1 MPLDISNISFEG
13 NNNVSN
19 NANASTNQNDNQDVS
34 HLDGNGNDNH
44 NIETKDSQNQ
54 NGQQVDANQNNNN
67 TEGNKGATGFHDAT
81 KDTNNSDSNNGS
93 KDGSTQSSSTGGLE
107 AGTQLD
113 IDGKTYTVDDKG
125 NIVDDKGTVFKAA
138 NEVNDWLKTVQTVD
152 DNNTPDDNEITVA
165 SIQKAL
171 GVEITDENGNPT
183 EFTNDAAGVKSYV
196 EDVINLKSAELQQA
210 AVNKVF
216 NDNPLLKQ
224 FADYLVVNNGNPYG
238 FGQLPD
244 RSTIE
249 LDKTNE
255 SQQEAII
262 RMAAQEFGNKAVND
276 NYINYLKQTGGLYD
290 EAKVQLAN
298 LVEKD
303 KNLRQQLEDEA
314 KERRNQ
320 EEQEIDR
327 YWNNVNN
334 VIDSGIVGGYKLPES
349 FVKEVNGTKVTLN
362 RKDFFNYLSKP
373 AVTDEQGNTLTGY
386 QRDLANLSD
395 EDALAKEMLDAW
407 LMFTG
412 GTYKDLIN
420 MAVKE
425 DNVRKLKIMSEKQ
438 RNAKSIKI
446 VTKRNGKTD
455 MNDLI
460 LS

>member
-1 MPLDISNISFEG
+1 M
-13 NNNVSN
+13 
-19 NANASTNQNDNQDVS
+19 
-34 HLDGNGNDNH
+34 
-44 NIETKDSQNQ
+44 
-54 NGQQVDANQNNNN
+54 
-67 TEGNKGATGFHDAT
+67 
-81 KDTNNSDSNNGS
+81 
-93 KDGSTQSSSTGGLE
+93 
-107 AGTQLD
+107 
-113 IDGKTYTVDDKG
+113 
-125 NIVDDKGTVFKAA
+125 
-138 NEVNDWLKTVQTVD
+138 
-152 DNNTPDDNEITVA
+152 
-165 SIQKAL
+165 
-171 GVEITDENGNPT
+171 
-183 EFTNDAAGVKSYV
+183 
-196 EDVINLKSAELQQA
+196 
-210 AVNKVF
+210 
-216 NDNPLLKQ
+216 LKQ

-255 SQQEAII
+255 TQQEAII

-276 NYINYLKQTGGLYD
+276 NYIQYLKQTGGLYD
-290 EAKVQLAN
+290 EAKIQLAN

-303 KNLRQQLEDEA
+303 NNLRKQLETEA
-314 KERRNQ
+314 AQRRAQ
-320 EEQEIDR
+320 EEQEIDK

-334 VIDSGIVGGYKLPES
+334 VINSGIVGGYKLPES

-373 AVTDEQGNTLTGY
+373 AVTDEQGNTMTGY

-446 VTKRNGKTD
+446 VTKRNDKTD
-455 MNDLI
+455 INDLM

>member
-1 MPLDISNISFEG
+1 MALDISNISFEG
-13 NNNVSN
+13 NSN
-19 NANASTNQNDNQDVS
+19 ASTNANASTNQNDNQDVS
-34 HLDGNGNDNH
+34 HLDGNGGDNH
-44 NIETKDSQNQ
+44 NLDTKDSQTPNNQ
-54 NGQQVDANQNNNN
+54 QSNADQNNNKD
-67 TEGNKGATGFHDAT
+67 GGQGATGFHDAT
-81 KDTNNSDSNNGS
+81 KGGDNLDGNGGD
-93 KDGSTQSSSTGGLE
+93 KGGSAQSSSTGGLD

-113 IDGKTYTVDDKG
+113 IDGKPYTVDDKG
-125 NIVDDKGTVFKAA
+125 NIVDDKGNVFKQAS
-138 NEVNDWLKTVQTVD
+138 EVNDWLKTVQTSNGD
-152 DNNTPDDNEITVA
+152 DEPDDKEITVA

-183 EFTNDAAGVKSYV
+183 EFTNDAAGVRSYV

-255 SQQEAII
+255 TQQEAII
-262 RMAAQEFGNKAVND
+262 RIAAQEFGNKAVND
-276 NYINYLKQTGGLYD
+276 NYISYLKQTGGLYD

-303 KNLRQQLEDEA
+303 NNLRKQLETEA
-314 KERRNQ
+314 EQRRVQ
-320 EEQEIDR
+320 EEQEIDK

-373 AVTDEQGNTLTGY
+373 AVTDEQGNTMTGY

-446 VTKRNGKTD
+446 VTKRSGKTD
-455 MNDLI
+455 INDLM

>member
-1 MPLDISNISFEG
+1 MALDISNISFEG
-13 NNNVSN
+13 NSN
-19 NANASTNQNDNQDVS
+19 ASTNANASTNQNDNQDVS
-34 HLDGNGNDNH
+34 HLDGNGGDNH
-44 NIETKDSQNQ
+44 NLDTKDSQTPDNQ
-54 NGQQVDANQNNNN
+54 QGNAEQNNNKD
-67 TEGNKGATGFHDAT
+67 GGQGATGFHDAT
-81 KDTNNSDSNNGS
+81 KDGGNADSKNEDKGGS
-93 KDGSTQSSSTGGLE
+93 AQSSSTGGLT

-113 IDGKTYTVDDKG
+113 IDGKPYTVDAKG
-125 NIVDDKGTVFKAA
+125 NIVDDKGNVFKQAS
-138 NEVNDWLKTVQTVD
+138 EVNDWLKTVQTSNGDEEHD
-152 DNNTPDDNEITVA
+152 DKEITVA

-255 SQQEAII
+255 TQQEAII
-262 RMAAQEFGNKAVND
+262 RMASQEFGNKAVND
-276 NYINYLKQTGGLYD
+276 NYISYLKQTGGLYD

-303 KNLRQQLEDEA
+303 NNLRKQLETEA
-314 KERRNQ
+314 EQRRAQ
-320 EEQEIDR
+320 EEQEIDK

-373 AVTDEQGNTLTGY
+373 AVTDEQGNTMTGY

-446 VTKRNGKTD
+446 VTKRSGKTD
-455 MNDLI
+455 INDLM

>member
-1 MPLDISNISFEG
+1 MLALMLMLPLSNG
-13 NNNVSN
+13 
-19 NANASTNQNDNQDVS
+19 NQDVS
-34 HLDGNGNDNH
+34 HLDGNDGDNH
-44 NIETKDSQNQ
+44 NLDTKDSQTSNNQ
-54 NGQQVDANQNNNN
+54 QDNAKQINNKDGGQ
-67 TEGNKGATGFHDAT
+67 GATGFHDAT
-81 KDTNNSDSNNGS
+81 KGGDNADSNNG
-93 KDGSTQSSSTGGLE
+93 KEGGSAQSSSTGGLE

-113 IDGKTYTVDDKG
+113 IDGKPYTVDDKG
-125 NIVDDKGTVFKAA
+125 NIVDDKGNVFKQAS
-138 NEVNDWLKTVQTVD
+138 EVNDWLKTVQTSNGD
-152 DNNTPDDNEITVA
+152 DNADDKEITVA
-165 SIQKAL
+165 AIQKAL

-196 EDVINLKSAELQQA
+196 EGVINLKSAELQQA

-255 SQQEAII
+255 TQQEAII

-276 NYINYLKQTGGLYD
+276 NYIQYLKQTGGLYD

-303 KNLRQQLEDEA
+303 NNLRKQLETEA
-314 KERRNQ
+314 EQRRAQ
-320 EEQEIDR
+320 EEQEIDK

-373 AVTDEQGNTLTGY
+373 AVTDEQGNTMTGY

-425 DNVRKLKIMSEKQ
+425 DNVRKLKIMSENNVMLRVSKLLLSVLARQ
-438 RNAKSIKI
+438 
-446 VTKRNGKTD
+446 
-455 MNDLI
+455 I
-460 LS
+460 LMILCYLNK

>member
-1 MPLDISNISFEG
+1 MALDISNISFEG
-13 NNNVSN
+13 NSN
-19 NANASTNQNDNQDVS
+19 ASTNANASTNQNDNQDVS

-44 NIETKDSQNQ
+44 NIDTKDSQNQ
-54 NGQQVDANQNNNN
+54 NGQQVDANQNNN
-67 TEGNKGATGFHDAT
+67 TEGNQGATGFHDAT
-81 KDTNNSDSNNGS
+81 KGGDNLDGNGGD
-93 KDGSTQSSSTGGLE
+93 KGGSTQSSSTGGLD

-113 IDGKTYTVDDKG
+113 IDGKPYTVDDKG
-125 NIVDDKGTVFKAA
+125 NIVDDKGNVFKQAS
-138 NEVNDWLKTVQTVD
+138 EVNDWLKTVQTSNGD
-152 DNNTPDDNEITVA
+152 EEPDDKEITVA

-303 KNLRQQLEDEA
+303 NNLRKQLETEA
-314 KERRNQ
+314 EQRRAQ
-320 EEQEIDR
+320 EEQEIDK

-412 GTYKDLIN
+412 GTYKDLID

-455 MNDLI
+455 MNDI
-460 LS
+460 VLS

>member
-1 MPLDISNISFEG
+1 MALDISNISFEG
-13 NNNVSN
+13 NSN
-19 NANASTNQNDNQDVS
+19 ASANANASTNQNNNQDVS
-34 HLDGNGNDNH
+34 HLDGTGGDNH
-44 NIETKDSQNQ
+44 NLDAKDSQTQNNQ
-54 NGQQVDANQNNNN
+54 QDNADQNNNKD
-67 TEGNKGATGFHDAT
+67 GGKGATGFHDAT
-81 KDTNNSDSNNGS
+81 KDNGNQASNNGGEG
-93 KDGSTQSSSTGGLE
+93 GSTQSSSTGGLE
-107 AGTQLD
+107 SGTQLD
-113 IDGKTYTVDDKG
+113 IDGKPYTVDNKG
-125 NIVDDKGTVFKAA
+125 NIVDDKGNVFKQAS
-138 NEVNDWLKTVQTVD
+138 EVNDWLKTVQTSNGD
-152 DNNTPDDNEITVA
+152 DEPDDKEITVA

-224 FADYLVVNNGNPYG
+224 FVDYLVVNNGNPYG

-255 SQQEAII
+255 TQQEAII

-276 NYINYLKQTGGLYD
+276 NYIQYLKQTGGLYD

-303 KNLRQQLEDEA
+303 NNLRKQLETEA
-314 KERRNQ
+314 EQRRAQ
-320 EEQEIDR
+320 EEQEIDK

-373 AVTDEQGNTLTGY
+373 AVTDEQGNTMTGY

-438 RNAKSIKI
+438 CNAKSIKI
-446 VTKRNGKTD
+446 VTKRSGKTD
-455 MNDLI
+455 INDLM

>member
-1 MPLDISNISFEG
+1 MALDISNISFEG
-13 NNNVSN
+13 NSN
-19 NANASTNQNDNQDVS
+19 ASTNANASTNQNDSQDVS

-44 NIETKDSQNQ
+44 NIETKNSQNP
-54 NGQQVDANQNNNN
+54 NGQQVDTNQNN
-67 TEGNKGATGFHDAT
+67 TEGNQGATGFHDAT
-81 KDTNNSDSNNGS
+81 KDANNADSNNGS
-93 KDGSTQSSSTGGLE
+93 KDSSTQSSSTGGLE

-152 DNNTPDDNEITVA
+152 DNNTPDDNELTVA

-262 RMAAQEFGNKAVND
+262 RMAAQEFGNRAVND

-303 KNLRQQLEDEA
+303 NNLRQQLENEA
-314 KERRNQ
+314 EQRRNQ

-455 MNDLI
+455 MNDIMLY
-460 LS
+460 

>member
-1 MPLDISNISFEG
+1 MALDISNISFEG
-13 NNNVSN
+13 NSN
-19 NANASTNQNDNQDVS
+19 ASTNANASTNQNGTQDVS
-34 HLDGNGNDNH
+34 HLDGNGGDNH
-44 NIETKDSQNQ
+44 NLDTKDSQTSNNQ
-54 NGQQVDANQNNNN
+54 QGNADQNNNKD
-67 TEGNKGATGFHDAT
+67 GGQGATGFHDAT
-81 KDTNNSDSNNGS
+81 KDNSNADSKNGS
-93 KDGSTQSSSTGGLE
+93 EGSSAQSSSTGGLN
-107 AGTQLD
+107 AGDQLD
-113 IDGKTYTVDDKG
+113 IDGKPYTVDAKG
-125 NIVDDKGTVFKAA
+125 NIVDDKGNVFKQAS
-138 NEVNDWLKTVQTVD
+138 EVNDWLKTVQTSNGD
-152 DNNTPDDNEITVA
+152 DEPDDKEITVA

-255 SQQEAII
+255 TQQEAII

-276 NYINYLKQTGGLYD
+276 NYIQYLKQTGGLYD

-303 KNLRQQLEDEA
+303 NNLRKQLETEA
-314 KERRNQ
+314 EQRRAQ
-320 EEQEIDR
+320 EEQEIDK

-373 AVTDEQGNTLTGY
+373 AVTDEQGNTMTGY

-446 VTKRNGKTD
+446 VTKRSGKTD
-455 MNDLI
+455 INDLM

>member
-1 MPLDISNISFEG
+1 MALDISNISFEG
-13 NNNVSN
+13 NSN
-19 NANASTNQNDNQDVS
+19 ASTNANASTNQNDNQDVS
-34 HLDGNGNDNH
+34 HLDGTGSDNH
-44 NIETKDSQNQ
+44 NLDTKDSQTPDNQ
-54 NGQQVDANQNNNN
+54 QGNADQNNNKD
-67 TEGNKGATGFHDAT
+67 GGQGATGFHDAT
-81 KDTNNSDSNNGS
+81 KDNGNTDSKNGNEG
-93 KDGSTQSSSTGGLE
+93 GSTQSSSTGGLD

-113 IDGKTYTVDDKG
+113 IDGKPYTVDDKG
-125 NIVDDKGTVFKAA
+125 NIVDDKGNVFKQAS
-138 NEVNDWLKTVQTVD
+138 EVSDWLKTVQTSNGD
-152 DNNTPDDNEITVA
+152 DEPDDKEITVA

-255 SQQEAII
+255 TQQEAII
-262 RMAAQEFGNKAVND
+262 LMAAQEFGNKAVND

-303 KNLRQQLEDEA
+303 NNLRKQLETEA
-314 KERRNQ
+314 EQRRAQ
-320 EEQEIDR
+320 EEQEIDK

-362 RKDFFNYLSKP
+362 RRDFFNYLSKP
-373 AVTDEQGNTLTGY
+373 AVTDEQGNTMTGY

-455 MNDLI
+455 INDI
-460 LS
+460 MLS

>member
-1 MPLDISNISFEG
+1 MALDISNISFEG
-13 NNNVSN
+13 NSNVST
-19 NANASTNQNDNQDVS
+19 NANVSTNQNDNQDVS
-34 HLDGNGNDNH
+34 HLDGNGGDNH
-44 NIETKDSQNQ
+44 NLDTKDSQTPNNQ
-54 NGQQVDANQNNNN
+54 QGNADQNNNKD
-67 TEGNKGATGFHDAT
+67 GGQGATGFHDAT
-81 KDTNNSDSNNGS
+81 KGGDNLDGNGGD
-93 KDGSTQSSSTGGLE
+93 KGGSTQSSSTGGLN

-113 IDGKTYTVDDKG
+113 IDGKPYTVDDKG
-125 NIVDDKGTVFKAA
+125 NIVDDKGNVFKQAS
-138 NEVNDWLKTVQTVD
+138 EVNDWLKTVQTSNGD
-152 DNNTPDDNEITVA
+152 EEPDDKEITVA

-255 SQQEAII
+255 TQQEAII

-276 NYINYLKQTGGLYD
+276 NYIQYLKQTGGLYD

-303 KNLRQQLEDEA
+303 NNLRKQLETEA
-314 KERRNQ
+314 EQRRAQ
-320 EEQEIDR
+320 EEQEIDK

-373 AVTDEQGNTLTGY
+373 AVTDEQGNTMTGY

-446 VTKRNGKTD
+446 VTKRSGKTD
-455 MNDLI
+455 INDLM

>member
-13 NNNVSN
+13 NNNASN
-19 NANASTNQNDNQDVS
+19 NANASTNQNDSQDIS
-34 HLDGNGNDNH
+34 HLDGTGNDNH

-54 NGQQVDANQNNNN
+54 NGQQVDANQNNN

-81 KDTNNSDSNNGS
+81 KDANNSDSNNGS
-93 KDGSTQSSSTGGLE
+93 KDDSTQSSSTGGLE

-455 MNDLI
+455 MDDLI

>member
-1 MPLDISNISFEG
+1 MALDISNISFEG
-13 NNNVSN
+13 NSN
-19 NANASTNQNDNQDVS
+19 ASTNANASTNQNDNQDVS
-34 HLDGNGNDNH
+34 HLDGNGGDNH
-44 NIETKDSQNQ
+44 NLDTKDSNTLNNQ
-54 NGQQVDANQNNNN
+54 QGNAEQNNNKD
-67 TEGNKGATGFHDAT
+67 GGQGATGFHDAT
-81 KDTNNSDSNNGS
+81 KNNSNQDSNNGS
-93 KDGSTQSSSTGGLE
+93 EGNSTQSSTGGLD

-113 IDGKTYTVDDKG
+113 IDGKPYTVDDKG
-125 NIVDDKGTVFKAA
+125 NIVDDKGNVFKQAS
-138 NEVNDWLKTVQTVD
+138 EVNDWLKTVQTSNG
-152 DNNTPDDNEITVA
+152 DNEPDDKEITVA

-255 SQQEAII
+255 TQQEAII

-303 KNLRQQLEDEA
+303 NNLRKQLETEA
-314 KERRNQ
+314 QQRRAQ
-320 EEQEIDR
+320 EEQEIDK

-373 AVTDEQGNTLTGY
+373 AVTDEQGNTMTGY

-455 MNDLI
+455 INDLM

>member
-1 MPLDISNISFEG
+1 MALDISNISFEG
-13 NNNVSN
+13 NS
-19 NANASTNQNDNQDVS
+19 NASTNANAYTNQNDKQDVS
-34 HLDGNGNDNH
+34 HLDGTGGDNH
-44 NIETKDSQNQ
+44 NLDTKDSHTSDNQ
-54 NGQQVDANQNNNN
+54 QSNAEQNNNKD
-67 TEGNKGATGFHDAT
+67 GGQGATGFHDAT
-81 KDTNNSDSNNGS
+81 KDNGNQGD
-93 KDGSTQSSSTGGLE
+93 KNGNEGSSAQSSSTGGLD

-113 IDGKTYTVDDKG
+113 IDGKLYTVDDKG
-125 NIVDDKGTVFKAA
+125 NIVDDKGNVFKQAS
-138 NEVNDWLKTVQTVD
+138 EVNDWLKTVQTSNGD
-152 DNNTPDDNEITVA
+152 DEPADKEITVA

-216 NDNPLLKQ
+216 TDNPLLKQ

-255 SQQEAII
+255 TQQEAII

-276 NYINYLKQTGGLYD
+276 NYIQYLKQTGGLYD

-303 KNLRQQLEDEA
+303 NNLRKQLETEA
-314 KERRNQ
+314 AQRRAQ
-320 EEQEIDR
+320 EEQEIDK

-362 RKDFFNYLSKP
+362 RRDFFNYLSKP
-373 AVTDEQGNTLTGY
+373 AVTDEQGNTMTGY

-412 GTYKDLIN
+412 GTYKDLID

-446 VTKRNGKTD
+446 VTKRTGKTD
-455 MNDLI
+455 INDLM

>member
-1 MPLDISNISFEG
+1 MALDISNISFEG
-13 NNNVSN
+13 NSN
-19 NANASTNQNDNQDVS
+19 ASTNANASTNQNDNQDVS

-54 NGQQVDANQNNNN
+54 NGQQVDANQNNN
-67 TEGNKGATGFHDAT
+67 TDGNKGATGFHDAT
-81 KDTNNSDSNNGS
+81 KDNNSSDSNNGS
-93 KDGSTQSSSTGGLE
+93 KDGATQSSSTGGLE
-107 AGTQLD
+107 AGTQLE
-113 IDGKTYTVDDKG
+113 IDGNTYTVDNKG

-171 GVEITDENGNPT
+171 GIEITDENGNPT

-196 EDVINLKSAELQQA
+196 ENVINLKSAELQQA

-255 SQQEAII
+255 NQQEAII
-262 RMAAQEFGNKAVND
+262 RMAAQEFGNRAVND

-303 KNLRQQLEDEA
+303 KNLRQQLENEA
-314 KERRNQ
+314 NERRNQ

-362 RKDFFNYLSKP
+362 RRDFFNYLSKP

-395 EDALAKEMLDAW
+395 EDVLAKEMLDAW

-446 VTKRNGKTD
+446 VTKRTGKTD
-455 MNDLI
+455 INDLM

>member
-1 MPLDISNISFEG
+1 MALDISNISFEG
-13 NNNVSN
+13 NSN
-19 NANASTNQNDNQDVS
+19 ASTNANASTNQNGTQDVS
-34 HLDGNGNDNH
+34 HLDGNGGDNH
-44 NIETKDSQNQ
+44 NLDAKDNQ
-54 NGQQVDANQNNNN
+54 TPDNQQGNAEQNNNKDGGQG
-67 TEGNKGATGFHDAT
+67 TTGFHDAT
-81 KDTNNSDSNNGS
+81 KDNGNQGGNGGD
-93 KDGSTQSSSTGGLE
+93 KDGSTQSSSTGGLD

-113 IDGKTYTVDDKG
+113 IDGKPYTVDDKG
-125 NIVDDKGTVFKAA
+125 NIVDDKGNVFKQAS
-138 NEVNDWLKTVQTVD
+138 EVNDWLKTVQTSNGD
-152 DNNTPDDNEITVA
+152 EEPDDKEITVA

-210 AVNKVF
+210 AVNKLF

-255 SQQEAII
+255 TQQEAII

-276 NYINYLKQTGGLYD
+276 NYIQYLKQTGGLYD

-303 KNLRQQLEDEA
+303 NNLRKQLETEA
-314 KERRNQ
+314 EQRRAQ
-320 EEQEIDR
+320 EEQEIDK

-334 VIDSGIVGGYKLPES
+334 VINSGIVGGYKLPES

-373 AVTDEQGNTLTGY
+373 AVTDEQGNTMTGY

-446 VTKRNGKTD
+446 VTKRSGKTD
-455 MNDLI
+455 INDI
-460 LS
+460 MLS

>member
-1 MPLDISNISFEG
+1 MALDISNISFEG
-13 NNNVSN
+13 NSN
-19 NANASTNQNDNQDVS
+19 ASTNANASTNQNGNQDVS
-34 HLDGNGNDNH
+34 HLDGNDGDNH
-44 NIETKDSQNQ
+44 NLDTKDSQTSNNQ
-54 NGQQVDANQNNNN
+54 QDNAKQINNKDGGQ
-67 TEGNKGATGFHDAT
+67 GATGFHDAT
-81 KDTNNSDSNNGS
+81 KGGDNADSNNG
-93 KDGSTQSSSTGGLE
+93 KEGGSAQSSSTGGLE

-113 IDGKTYTVDDKG
+113 IDGKPYTVDDKG
-125 NIVDDKGTVFKAA
+125 NIVDDKGNVFKQAS
-138 NEVNDWLKTVQTVD
+138 EVNDWLKTVQTSNGD
-152 DNNTPDDNEITVA
+152 DNADDKEITVA
-165 SIQKAL
+165 AIQKAL
-171 GVEITDENGNPT
+171 GVEITDDNGNPT

-196 EDVINLKSAELQQA
+196 EGVINLKSAELQQA

-255 SQQEAII
+255 TQQEAII

-276 NYINYLKQTGGLYD
+276 NYIQYLKQTGGLYD

-303 KNLRQQLEDEA
+303 NNLRKQLETEA
-314 KERRNQ
+314 EQRRAQ
-320 EEQEIDR
+320 EEQEIDK

-373 AVTDEQGNTLTGY
+373 AVTDEQGNTMTGY

-446 VTKRNGKTD
+446 VTKRTGKTD
-455 MNDLI
+455 INDLM

>member
-1 MPLDISNISFEG
+1 MALDISNISFEG
-13 NNNVSN
+13 NSN
-19 NANASTNQNDNQDVS
+19 ASTNANASTNQNDNQDVS
-34 HLDGNGNDNH
+34 HLDGNGGDNH
-44 NIETKDSQNQ
+44 NLDTKDSQTQNNQ
-54 NGQQVDANQNNNN
+54 QGNADQNNNKD
-67 TEGNKGATGFHDAT
+67 GDQGATGFHDAT
-81 KDTNNSDSNNGS
+81 KDGGNADNKNGS
-93 KDGSTQSSSTGGLE
+93 EGSSAQSSSTGGLDS
-107 AGTQLD
+107 GTQLD
-113 IDGKTYTVDDKG
+113 IDGKPYTVDGKG
-125 NIVDDKGTVFKAA
+125 NIVDDKGNVFKQAS
-138 NEVNDWLKTVQTVD
+138 EVNDWLKTVQTSNGD
-152 DNNTPDDNEITVA
+152 DEPDDKEITVA

-255 SQQEAII
+255 TQQEAII
-262 RMAAQEFGNKAVND
+262 RMASQEFGNKAVND
-276 NYINYLKQTGGLYD
+276 NYIQYLKQTGGLYD

-303 KNLRQQLEDEA
+303 NALRKQLETEA
-314 KERRNQ
+314 KQRRAQ
-320 EEQEIDR
+320 EEQEIDK

-373 AVTDEQGNTLTGY
+373 AVTDEQGNTMTGY

-420 MAVKE
+420 MAIKE

-446 VTKRNGKTD
+446 VTKRSGKTD
-455 MNDLI
+455 INDLM

>member
-1 MPLDISNISFEG
+1 MPLDVNNISFEG
-13 NNNVSN
+13 NSN
-19 NANASTNQNDNQDVS
+19 ASTNANASTNQNGNQDVT
-34 HLDGNGNDNH
+34 HLDGNGGDNH
-44 NIETKDSQNQ
+44 NLDTKDSQTPGNQ
-54 NGQQVDANQNNNN
+54 QGNADQNNNKD
-67 TEGNKGATGFHDAT
+67 GGQGATGFHDAT
-81 KDTNNSDSNNGS
+81 KDNGNQGEKNGS
-93 KDGSTQSSSTGGLE
+93 EGGSAQSSSTGGLD

-113 IDGKTYTVDDKG
+113 IDGKPYTVDAKG
-125 NIVDDKGTVFKAA
+125 NIVDDKGNVFKQAS
-138 NEVNDWLKTVQTVD
+138 EVNDWLKTVQTSNGD
-152 DNNTPDDNEITVA
+152 EESDNNEITVA

-255 SQQEAII
+255 TQQEAII

-276 NYINYLKQTGGLYD
+276 NYIQYLKQTGGLYD

-303 KNLRQQLEDEA
+303 NNLRKQLETEA
-314 KERRNQ
+314 EQRRAQ
-320 EEQEIDR
+320 EEQEIDK

-334 VIDSGIVGGYKLPES
+334 VINSGIVGGYKLPES

-373 AVTDEQGNTLTGY
+373 AVTDEQGNTMTGY

-446 VTKRNGKTD
+446 VTKRSGKTD
-455 MNDLI
+455 INDLM

>member
-1 MPLDISNISFEG
+1 MALDISNISFEG
-13 NNNVSN
+13 NSN
-19 NANASTNQNDNQDVS
+19 ASANANASTNQNNNQDVS
-34 HLDGNGNDNH
+34 HLDGTGGDNH
-44 NIETKDSQNQ
+44 NLDTKDSQTSDNQ
-54 NGQQVDANQNNNN
+54 QSNAEQNNNKD
-67 TEGNKGATGFHDAT
+67 GGQGATGFHDAT
-81 KDTNNSDSNNGS
+81 KDNGNQASNNGGEG
-93 KDGSTQSSSTGGLE
+93 GSTQSSSTGGLE
-107 AGTQLD
+107 SGTQLD
-113 IDGKTYTVDDKG
+113 IDGKPYTVDNKG
-125 NIVDDKGTVFKAA
+125 NIVDDKGNVFKQAS
-138 NEVNDWLKTVQTVD
+138 EVNDWLKTVQTSNGD
-152 DNNTPDDNEITVA
+152 DEPDDKEITVA

-224 FADYLVVNNGNPYG
+224 FVDYLVVNNGNPYG

-255 SQQEAII
+255 TQQEAII

-276 NYINYLKQTGGLYD
+276 NYIQYLKQTGGLYD

-303 KNLRQQLEDEA
+303 NNLRKQLETEA
-314 KERRNQ
+314 EQRRAQ
-320 EEQEIDR
+320 EEQEIDK

-373 AVTDEQGNTLTGY
+373 AVTDEQGNTMTGY

-438 RNAKSIKI
+438 CNAKSIKI
-446 VTKRNGKTD
+446 VTKRTGKTD
-455 MNDLI
+455 INDLM

>member
-1 MPLDISNISFEG
+1 MALDISNISFEG
-13 NNNVSN
+13 NSN
-19 NANASTNQNDNQDVS
+19 ASTNANASTNQNDNQDVS
-34 HLDGNGNDNH
+34 HLDGNGGDNH
-44 NIETKDSQNQ
+44 NLDTKDSQTQNNQ
-54 NGQQVDANQNNNN
+54 QGNADQNNNKD
-67 TEGNKGATGFHDAT
+67 GGQGATGFHDAT
-81 KDTNNSDSNNGS
+81 KDGGNADNKNGS
-93 KDGSTQSSSTGGLE
+93 EGSSAQSSSTGGLDS
-107 AGTQLD
+107 GTQLD
-113 IDGKTYTVDDKG
+113 IDGKPYTVDGKG
-125 NIVDDKGTVFKAA
+125 NIVDDKGNVFKQAS
-138 NEVNDWLKTVQTVD
+138 EVNDWLKTVQTSNGD
-152 DNNTPDDNEITVA
+152 DEPDDKEITVA

-255 SQQEAII
+255 TQQEAII
-262 RMAAQEFGNKAVND
+262 RMASQEFGNKAVND
-276 NYINYLKQTGGLYD
+276 NYIQYLKQTGGLYD

-303 KNLRQQLEDEA
+303 NALRKQLETEA
-314 KERRNQ
+314 KQRRDQ
-320 EEQEIDR
+320 EEQEIDK

-373 AVTDEQGNTLTGY
+373 AVTDEQGNTMTGY

-446 VTKRNGKTD
+446 VTKRSGKTD
-455 MNDLI
+455 INDLM

>member
-1 MPLDISNISFEG
+1 MALDISNISFEG

-34 HLDGNGNDNH
+34 HLDGTGNDNH

-54 NGQQVDANQNNNN
+54 NGQQVDANQNNN
-67 TEGNKGATGFHDAT
+67 TEGNQGATGFHDAT
-81 KDTNNSDSNNGS
+81 KDANNSDSNNGS

-113 IDGKTYTVDDKG
+113 IDGKTYTVDNKG

-303 KNLRQQLEDEA
+303 NNLRKQLENEA

>member
-1 MPLDISNISFEG
+1 MALDISNISFEG
-13 NNNVSN
+13 NSN
-19 NANASTNQNDNQDVS
+19 ASTNANASTNQNDNQDVS
-34 HLDGNGNDNH
+34 HLDGNGGDNH
-44 NIETKDSQNQ
+44 NLDTKDSQTPGNQ
-54 NGQQVDANQNNNN
+54 QGNADQNNNKD
-67 TEGNKGATGFHDAT
+67 GDQGATGFHDAT
-81 KDTNNSDSNNGS
+81 KDNGNQGGNNGS
-93 KDGSTQSSSTGGLE
+93 EGGSTQSSSTGGLN

-113 IDGKTYTVDDKG
+113 IDGKPYTVDDKG
-125 NIVDDKGTVFKAA
+125 NIVDDKGNVFKQAS
-138 NEVNDWLKTVQTVD
+138 EVNDWLKTVQTSNGD
-152 DNNTPDDNEITVA
+152 EEPDDKEITVA

-255 SQQEAII
+255 TQQEAII

-276 NYINYLKQTGGLYD
+276 NYIQYLKQTGGLYD

-303 KNLRQQLEDEA
+303 NNLRKQLETEA
-314 KERRNQ
+314 EQRRAQ
-320 EEQEIDR
+320 EEQEIDK

-373 AVTDEQGNTLTGY
+373 AVTDEQGNTMTGY

-446 VTKRNGKTD
+446 VTKRSGKTD
-455 MNDLI
+455 INDLM

>member
-1 MPLDISNISFEG
+1 MALDISNISFEG
-13 NNNVSN
+13 NNNAST

-34 HLDGNGNDNH
+34 HLDGNGGDNH
-44 NIETKDSQNQ
+44 NLDTKDSQTPDNQ
-54 NGQQVDANQNNNN
+54 QGNAEQNNNKD
-67 TEGNKGATGFHDAT
+67 GGQGATGFHDAT
-81 KDTNNSDSNNGS
+81 KDNGNQGGNGGEEG
-93 KDGSTQSSSTGGLE
+93 GSTQSSSTGGLE

-113 IDGKTYTVDDKG
+113 IDGKPYTVDDKG
-125 NIVDDKGTVFKAA
+125 NIVDDKGNVFKQAS
-138 NEVNDWLKTVQTVD
+138 EVNDWLRTVQTSNGDEESD
-152 DNNTPDDNEITVA
+152 DKEITVA

-255 SQQEAII
+255 TQQEAII

-303 KNLRQQLEDEA
+303 NNLRKQLETEA
-314 KERRNQ
+314 EQRRAQ
-320 EEQEIDR
+320 EEQEIDK

-334 VIDSGIVGGYKLPES
+334 VIYSGIVGGYKLPES

-362 RKDFFNYLSKP
+362 RRDFFNYLSKP
-373 AVTDEQGNTLTGY
+373 AVTDEQGNTMTGY

-446 VTKRNGKTD
+446 VTKRTGKTD
-455 MNDLI
+455 INDI
-460 LS
+460 MLS

>member
-1 MPLDISNISFEG
+1 MALDISNISFEG
-13 NNNVSN
+13 NSN
-19 NANASTNQNDNQDVS
+19 ASTNANASTNQNDNQDVS
-34 HLDGNGNDNH
+34 HLDGNGGDNH
-44 NIETKDSQNQ
+44 NLDTKDSQTPDNQ
-54 NGQQVDANQNNNN
+54 QGNAEQNNNKD
-67 TEGNKGATGFHDAT
+67 GGQGATGFHDAT
-81 KDTNNSDSNNGS
+81 KDNGNADSNNGS
-93 KDGSTQSSSTGGLE
+93 ESGSTQSSSTGGLD

-113 IDGKTYTVDDKG
+113 IDGKPYTVDAKG
-125 NIVDDKGTVFKAA
+125 NIVDDKGNVFKQAS
-138 NEVNDWLKTVQTVD
+138 EVNDWLKTVQTSNGD
-152 DNNTPDDNEITVA
+152 EEPDDKDITVA

-171 GVEITDENGNPT
+171 GVEITDENGNPA

-210 AVNKVF
+210 AINKVF

-255 SQQEAII
+255 TQQEAII

-276 NYINYLKQTGGLYD
+276 NYISYLKQTGGLYD

-303 KNLRQQLEDEA
+303 NNLRKQLETEA
-314 KERRNQ
+314 EQRRAQ
-320 EEQEIDR
+320 EEQEIDK

-373 AVTDEQGNTLTGY
+373 AVTDEQGNTMTGY

-446 VTKRNGKTD
+446 VTKRSGKTD
-455 MNDLI
+455 INDLM

>member
-1 MPLDISNISFEG
+1 MALDISNISFEG
-13 NNNVSN
+13 NSN
-19 NANASTNQNDNQDVS
+19 ASTNANASTNQNDNQDVS
-34 HLDGNGNDNH
+34 HLDGTGGDNH
-44 NIETKDSQNQ
+44 NLDVKDSQTPNNQ
-54 NGQQVDANQNNNN
+54 QSNAEQNNKD
-67 TEGNKGATGFHDAT
+67 GGQGATGFHDAT
-81 KDTNNSDSNNGS
+81 KDNSNADSKNGS
-93 KDGSTQSSSTGGLE
+93 EGGSAQSSSTGGLD

-113 IDGKTYTVDDKG
+113 IDGKPYTVDAKG
-125 NIVDDKGTVFKAA
+125 NIVDDKGNVFKQAS
-138 NEVNDWLKTVQTVD
+138 EVNDWLKTVQTANG
-152 DNNTPDDNEITVA
+152 DNEPDDKEITVA
-165 SIQKAL
+165 AIQKAL
-171 GVEITDENGNPT
+171 GIEITDENGNPA

-255 SQQEAII
+255 TQQEAII

-276 NYINYLKQTGGLYD
+276 NYIQYLKQTGGLYD

-303 KNLRQQLEDEA
+303 NNLRKQLETEA
-314 KERRNQ
+314 QQRRAQ
-320 EEQEIDR
+320 EEQEIDK

-373 AVTDEQGNTLTGY
+373 AVTDEQGNTMTGY

-446 VTKRNGKTD
+446 VTKRTGKTD
-455 MNDLI
+455 INDLM

>member
-1 MPLDISNISFEG
+1 MALDISNISFEG
-13 NNNVSN
+13 NSN
-19 NANASTNQNDNQDVS
+19 ASANANASTNQNNNQDVS
-34 HLDGNGNDNH
+34 HLDGTGGDNH
-44 NIETKDSQNQ
+44 NLDTKDSQTSDNQ
-54 NGQQVDANQNNNN
+54 QSNAEQNNNKD
-67 TEGNKGATGFHDAT
+67 GGQGATGFHDAT
-81 KDTNNSDSNNGS
+81 KDNGNQASNNGGEG
-93 KDGSTQSSSTGGLE
+93 GSTQSSSTGGLE
-107 AGTQLD
+107 SGTQLD
-113 IDGKTYTVDDKG
+113 IDGKPYTVDNKG
-125 NIVDDKGTVFKAA
+125 NIVDDKGNVFKQAS
-138 NEVNDWLKTVQTVD
+138 EVNDWLKTVQTSNGD
-152 DNNTPDDNEITVA
+152 DEPDDKEITVA

-224 FADYLVVNNGNPYG
+224 FVDYLVVNNGNPYG

-255 SQQEAII
+255 TQQEAII

-276 NYINYLKQTGGLYD
+276 NYIQYLKQTGGLYD

-303 KNLRQQLEDEA
+303 NNLRKQLETEA
-314 KERRNQ
+314 EQRRAQ
-320 EEQEIDR
+320 EEQEIDK

-373 AVTDEQGNTLTGY
+373 AVTDEQGNTMTGY

-438 RNAKSIKI
+438 CNAKSIKI

-455 MNDLI
+455 INDI
-460 LS
+460 MLS

>member
-1 MPLDISNISFEG
+1 MALDISNISFEG
-13 NNNVSN
+13 NSN
-19 NANASTNQNDNQDVS
+19 ASTNANASTNQNDNQDVS
-34 HLDGNGNDNH
+34 HLDGNGGDNH
-44 NIETKDSQNQ
+44 NLDTKDSQTQNNQ
-54 NGQQVDANQNNNN
+54 QGNADQNNNKD
-67 TEGNKGATGFHDAT
+67 GGQGATGFHDAT
-81 KDTNNSDSNNGS
+81 KGGNNLDGNNGDKS
-93 KDGSTQSSSTGGLE
+93 SSTQSSSTGGLD

-113 IDGKTYTVDDKG
+113 IDGKPYTVDGKG
-125 NIVDDKGTVFKAA
+125 NIVDDKGNVFKQAS
-138 NEVNDWLKTVQTVD
+138 EVNDWLKTVQTSNGD
-152 DNNTPDDNEITVA
+152 DEPDDKEITVA
-165 SIQKAL
+165 AIQKAL

-255 SQQEAII
+255 TQQEAII

-276 NYINYLKQTGGLYD
+276 NYIQYLKQTGGLYD

-303 KNLRQQLEDEA
+303 NTLRKQLETEA
-314 KERRNQ
+314 EQRRAQ
-320 EEQEIDR
+320 EEQEIDK

-362 RKDFFNYLSKP
+362 RRDFFNYLSKP
-373 AVTDEQGNTLTGY
+373 AVTDEQGNTMTGY

-446 VTKRNGKTD
+446 VTKRSGKTD
-455 MNDLI
+455 INDLM

>member
-1 MPLDISNISFEG
+1 MALDISNISFEG
-13 NNNVSN
+13 NNNAST

-34 HLDGNGNDNH
+34 HLDGNGGDNH
-44 NIETKDSQNQ
+44 NLDTKDSQTPNNQ
-54 NGQQVDANQNNNN
+54 QGNADQNNNKD
-67 TEGNKGATGFHDAT
+67 GGQGATGFHDAT
-81 KDTNNSDSNNGS
+81 KGGDNLDGNG
-93 KDGSTQSSSTGGLE
+93 KDKGGSTQSSSTGGLD

-113 IDGKTYTVDDKG
+113 IDGKPYTVDDKG
-125 NIVDDKGTVFKAA
+125 NIVDDKGNIFKQAS
-138 NEVNDWLKTVQTVD
+138 EVNDWLKTVQTSNSD
-152 DNNTPDDNEITVA
+152 DEPDDKEITVA

-183 EFTNDAAGVKSYV
+183 EFTNNAAGVKSYV

-255 SQQEAII
+255 TQQEAII

-276 NYINYLKQTGGLYD
+276 NYIQYLKQTGGLYD

-303 KNLRQQLEDEA
+303 NNLRKQLEAEA
-314 KERRNQ
+314 EQRRAQ
-320 EEQEIDR
+320 EEQEIDK

-373 AVTDEQGNTLTGY
+373 AVTDEQGNTMTGY

-446 VTKRNGKTD
+446 VTKRSGKTD
-455 MNDLI
+455 INDLM

>member
-1 MPLDISNISFEG
+1 MALDISNISFEG
-13 NNNVSN
+13 NSN
-19 NANASTNQNDNQDVS
+19 ASTNANASTNQNDNQDVS
-34 HLDGNGNDNH
+34 HLDGNGGDNH
-44 NIETKDSQNQ
+44 NLDTKDSQTQ
-54 NGQQVDANQNNNN
+54 DSQQGNADQNNNN
-67 TEGNKGATGFHDAT
+67 DGGQGATGFHDAT
-81 KDTNNSDSNNGS
+81 KDNGNADN
-93 KDGSTQSSSTGGLE
+93 KNGGEGGSAQSSSTGGLD

-113 IDGKTYTVDDKG
+113 IDGKPYTVDDKG
-125 NIVDDKGTVFKAA
+125 NIVDDKGNVFKQAS
-138 NEVNDWLKTVQTVD
+138 EVNDWLKTVQTSNG
-152 DNNTPDDNEITVA
+152 DNKPDDKEITVA

-171 GVEITDENGNPT
+171 GIEITDENGNPT

-255 SQQEAII
+255 TQQEAII

-276 NYINYLKQTGGLYD
+276 NYIQYLKQTGGLYD

-303 KNLRQQLEDEA
+303 NNLRKQLETEA
-314 KERRNQ
+314 AQRRAQ
-320 EEQEIDR
+320 EEQEIDK

-373 AVTDEQGNTLTGY
+373 AVTDEQGNTMTGY

-446 VTKRNGKTD
+446 VTKRTGKTD
-455 MNDLI
+455 INDLM

>member
-1 MPLDISNISFEG
+1 MALDISNISFEG
-13 NNNVSN
+13 NNNASN
-19 NANASTNQNDNQDVS
+19 NANASTNQNDSQGVS
-34 HLDGNGNDNH
+34 HLDGTGNDSH
-44 NIETKDSQNQ
+44 NIETKDSQTPDNQ
-54 NGQQVDANQNNNN
+54 QGNAAQSNNKDGGQ
-67 TEGNKGATGFHDAT
+67 GATGFHDAT
-81 KDTNNSDSNNGS
+81 KDNGNQDGKNGS
-93 KDGSTQSSSTGGLE
+93 EGSSAQSSSTGGLD

-113 IDGKTYTVDDKG
+113 IDGKPYTVDDKG
-125 NIVDDKGTVFKAA
+125 NIVDDKGNVFKQAS
-138 NEVNDWLKTVQTVD
+138 EVNDWLKTVQTSNGD
-152 DNNTPDDNEITVA
+152 EKPDDKEITVT

-255 SQQEAII
+255 TQQEAII

-276 NYINYLKQTGGLYD
+276 NYISYLKQTGGLYD

-303 KNLRQQLEDEA
+303 NNLRKQLETEA
-314 KERRNQ
+314 EQRRAQ
-320 EEQEIDR
+320 EEQEIDK

-438 RNAKSIKI
+438 RNTKSIKI

-455 MNDLI
+455 MNDI
-460 LS
+460 MLS

>member
-1 MPLDISNISFEG
+1 MALDISNISFEG
-13 NNNVSN
+13 NSN
-19 NANASTNQNDNQDVS
+19 ASTNANASTNQNDNQDVS
-34 HLDGNGNDNH
+34 HLDGNGGDNH
-44 NIETKDSQNQ
+44 NLDTKDSQTPD
-54 NGQQVDANQNNNN
+54 GQQGNADQNNNKD
-67 TEGNKGATGFHDAT
+67 GSQGATGFHDAT
-81 KDTNNSDSNNGS
+81 KDNGNQGGNGGD
-93 KDGSTQSSSTGGLE
+93 KGGSTQSSSTGGLD

-113 IDGKTYTVDDKG
+113 IDGKPYTVDDKG
-125 NIVDDKGTVFKAA
+125 NIVDDKGNVFKQAS
-138 NEVNDWLKTVQTVD
+138 EVNDWLKTVQTSNGD
-152 DNNTPDDNEITVA
+152 DEPDDKEITVA

-255 SQQEAII
+255 TQQEAII

-276 NYINYLKQTGGLYD
+276 NYIQYLKQTGGLYD

-303 KNLRQQLEDEA
+303 NNLRKQLETEA
-314 KERRNQ
+314 EQRRAQ
-320 EEQEIDR
+320 EEQEIDK

-373 AVTDEQGNTLTGY
+373 AVTDEQGNTMTGY

-412 GTYKDLIN
+412 GTYKDLID

-446 VTKRNGKTD
+446 VTKRSGKTD
-455 MNDLI
+455 INDLM

>member
-1 MPLDISNISFEG
+1 MALDISNISFEG
-13 NNNVSN
+13 NSN
-19 NANASTNQNDNQDVS
+19 ASTNANASTNQNDNQDVS
-34 HLDGNGNDNH
+34 HLDGNGGDNH
-44 NIETKDSQNQ
+44 NLDTKDSQTPNNQ
-54 NGQQVDANQNNNN
+54 QGNADQNNNKD
-67 TEGNKGATGFHDAT
+67 GGQGATGFHDAT
-81 KDTNNSDSNNGS
+81 KGGNNLDGNNGDKS
-93 KDGSTQSSSTGGLE
+93 SSTQSSSTGGLD

-113 IDGKTYTVDDKG
+113 IDGKPYTVDGKG
-125 NIVDDKGTVFKAA
+125 NIVDDKGNVFKQAS
-138 NEVNDWLKTVQTVD
+138 EVNDWLKTVQTSNGD
-152 DNNTPDDNEITVA
+152 DEPDDKEITVA
-165 SIQKAL
+165 AIQKAL

-255 SQQEAII
+255 TQQEAII

-276 NYINYLKQTGGLYD
+276 NYIQYLKQTGGLYD

-303 KNLRQQLEDEA
+303 NNLRKQLETEA
-314 KERRNQ
+314 EQRRAQ
-320 EEQEIDR
+320 EEQEIDK

-373 AVTDEQGNTLTGY
+373 AVTDEQGNTMTGY

-446 VTKRNGKTD
+446 VTKRSGKTD
-455 MNDLI
+455 INDLM

>member
-1 MPLDISNISFEG
+1 MALDISNISFEG
-13 NNNVSN
+13 NSN
-19 NANASTNQNDNQDVS
+19 ASTNANASTNQNDNQDVS
-34 HLDGNGNDNH
+34 HLDGNGGDNH
-44 NIETKDSQNQ
+44 NLDTKDSQTPNNQ
-54 NGQQVDANQNNNN
+54 QGNADQNNNKD
-67 TEGNKGATGFHDAT
+67 GGQGATGFHDAT
-81 KDTNNSDSNNGS
+81 KDNGNQGGNNGS
-93 KDGSTQSSSTGGLE
+93 ENGSAQSSSTGGLD

-113 IDGKTYTVDDKG
+113 IDGKPYTVDAKG
-125 NIVDDKGTVFKAA
+125 NIVDDKGNIFKQAS
-138 NEVNDWLKTVQTVD
+138 EVNDWLKTVQTSND
-152 DNNTPDDNEITVA
+152 DDEPDDKEITVA

-255 SQQEAII
+255 TQQEAII

-276 NYINYLKQTGGLYD
+276 NYIQYLKQTGSLYD

-303 KNLRQQLEDEA
+303 NNLRKQLETEA
-314 KERRNQ
+314 QQRRAQ
-320 EEQEIDR
+320 EEQEIDK

-373 AVTDEQGNTLTGY
+373 AVTDEQGNTMTGY

-446 VTKRNGKTD
+446 VTKRTGKTD
-455 MNDLI
+455 INDLM

>member
-1 MPLDISNISFEG
+1 MALDISNISFEG
-13 NNNVSN
+13 NSN
-19 NANASTNQNDNQDVS
+19 ASTNANASTNQNDNQDVS
-34 HLDGNGNDNH
+34 HLDGNGGDNH
-44 NIETKDSQNQ
+44 NLDTKDSQTSDNQ
-54 NGQQVDANQNNNN
+54 QGNADQNNNKD
-67 TEGNKGATGFHDAT
+67 GGQGATGFHDAT
-81 KDTNNSDSNNGS
+81 KDNGNQGGNNGS
-93 KDGSTQSSSTGGLE
+93 EDGSTQSSSTGGLE

-113 IDGKTYTVDDKG
+113 IDGKPYTVDAKG
-125 NIVDDKGTVFKAA
+125 NIVDDKGNVFKQAS
-138 NEVNDWLKTVQTVD
+138 EVNDWLNTVQTSNGDVE
-152 DNNTPDDNEITVA
+152 PDDKEITVA

-249 LDKTNE
+249 LDKTSE
-255 SQQEAII
+255 TQQEAII

-276 NYINYLKQTGGLYD
+276 NYIQYLKQTGGLYD

-303 KNLRQQLEDEA
+303 NNLRKQLETEA
-314 KERRNQ
+314 EQRRAQ
-320 EEQEIDR
+320 EEQEIDK

-334 VIDSGIVGGYKLPES
+334 VINSGIVGGYKLPES
-349 FVKEVNGTKVTLN
+349 FVKEVNGTKVTFN

-373 AVTDEQGNTLTGY
+373 AVTDKQGNTMTGY

-425 DNVRKLKIMSEKQ
+425 DSVRKLKIMSEKQ

-446 VTKRNGKTD
+446 VTKRSGKTD
-455 MNDLI
+455 INDLM

>member
-1 MPLDISNISFEG
+1 MALDISNISFEG
-13 NNNVSN
+13 NSN
-19 NANASTNQNDNQDVS
+19 ASTNANASTNQNDNQDVS
-34 HLDGNGNDNH
+34 HLDGNGGDNH
-44 NIETKDSQNQ
+44 NLDTKDSQTSDNQ
-54 NGQQVDANQNNNN
+54 QGNADQNNNKD
-67 TEGNKGATGFHDAT
+67 GGQGATGFHDAT
-81 KDTNNSDSNNGS
+81 KDNGNQSDNNGS
-93 KDGSTQSSSTGGLE
+93 EGGSTQSSSTGGLDT
-107 AGTQLD
+107 GTQLD
-113 IDGKTYTVDDKG
+113 IDGKPYTVDDKG
-125 NIVDDKGTVFKAA
+125 NIVDDKGNVFKQAS
-138 NEVNDWLKTVQTVD
+138 EVNDWLKTVQTSNGD
-152 DNNTPDDNEITVA
+152 DEPDDKEITVA

-196 EDVINLKSAELQQA
+196 EDVISLKSAELQQA

-255 SQQEAII
+255 TQQEAII

-303 KNLRQQLEDEA
+303 NNLRKQLETEA
-314 KERRNQ
+314 EQRRAQ
-320 EEQEIDR
+320 EEQEIDK

-373 AVTDEQGNTLTGY
+373 AVTDEQGNTMTGY

-438 RNAKSIKI
+438 RNAKNIKI
-446 VTKRNGKTD
+446 VTKRSGKTD
-455 MNDLI
+455 INDLM

>member
-1 MPLDISNISFEG
+1 MALDISNISFEG
-13 NNNVSN
+13 NSN
-19 NANASTNQNDNQDVS
+19 ASTNANASTNQNDNQDVS
-34 HLDGNGNDNH
+34 HLDGSGGDNH
-44 NIETKDSQNQ
+44 NLDTKDNHTPNNQ
-54 NGQQVDANQNNNN
+54 QSNAEQNNNKD
-67 TEGNKGATGFHDAT
+67 GGQGATGFHDAT
-81 KDTNNSDSNNGS
+81 KGNGNQDINNGS
-93 KDGSTQSSSTGGLE
+93 EGSSTQSSSTGGLD

-113 IDGKTYTVDDKG
+113 IDGKPYTVDDKG
-125 NIVDDKGTVFKAA
+125 NIVDDKGNVFKQAS
-138 NEVNDWLKTVQTVD
+138 EVNDWLKTVQTSNGDNELD
-152 DNNTPDDNEITVA
+152 DKEITVA

-171 GVEITDENGNPT
+171 GVAITDENGNPT

-216 NDNPLLKQ
+216 TDNPLLKQ

-255 SQQEAII
+255 TQQEAII

-276 NYINYLKQTGGLYD
+276 NYIQYLKQTGGLYD

-303 KNLRQQLEDEA
+303 NNLRKQLETEA
-314 KERRNQ
+314 EQRRAQ
-320 EEQEIDR
+320 EEQEIDK

-373 AVTDEQGNTLTGY
+373 AVTDEQGNTMTGY

-446 VTKRNGKTD
+446 VTKRSGKTD
-455 MNDLI
+455 INDLM

>member
-1 MPLDISNISFEG
+1 MALDISNISFEG
-13 NNNVSN
+13 NSN
-19 NANASTNQNDNQDVS
+19 ASTNANASTNQNDNQDVS
-34 HLDGNGNDNH
+34 HLDGNGGDNH
-44 NIETKDSQNQ
+44 NLDTKDSQTLNNQ
-54 NGQQVDANQNNNN
+54 QSNAEQSNNKDGGQ
-67 TEGNKGATGFHDAT
+67 GATGFHDAT
-81 KDTNNSDSNNGS
+81 KDGGNADNKNGS
-93 KDGSTQSSSTGGLE
+93 EGSSAQSSSTGGLD

-113 IDGKTYTVDDKG
+113 IDGKLYTVDGKG
-125 NIVDDKGTVFKAA
+125 NIVDDKGNVFKQAS
-138 NEVNDWLKTVQTVD
+138 EVNDWLKTVQTSNGD
-152 DNNTPDDNEITVA
+152 DEPDDKEITVA

-255 SQQEAII
+255 TQQEAII

-276 NYINYLKQTGGLYD
+276 NYIQYLKQTGGLYD

-303 KNLRQQLEDEA
+303 NNLRKQLETEA
-314 KERRNQ
+314 EQRRAQ
-320 EEQEIDR
+320 EEQEIDK

-373 AVTDEQGNTLTGY
+373 AVTDEQGNTMTGY

-446 VTKRNGKTD
+446 VTKRSGKTD
-455 MNDLI
+455 INDLM

>member
-1 MPLDISNISFEG
+1 MALDISNISFEG
-13 NNNVSN
+13 NSN
-19 NANASTNQNDNQDVS
+19 ASTNANASTNQNDNQDVS
-34 HLDGNGNDNH
+34 HLDGNGGDNH
-44 NIETKDSQNQ
+44 NLDTKDSQTPNNQ
-54 NGQQVDANQNNNN
+54 QSNADQNNNKD
-67 TEGNKGATGFHDAT
+67 GGQGATGFHDAT
-81 KDTNNSDSNNGS
+81 KDNGNQDSKNGNEG
-93 KDGSTQSSSTGGLE
+93 GSAQSSSTGGLD

-113 IDGKTYTVDDKG
+113 IDGKPYTVDDKG
-125 NIVDDKGTVFKAA
+125 NIVDDKGNVFKQAS
-138 NEVNDWLKTVQTVD
+138 EVNDWLKTVQTSNGD
-152 DNNTPDDNEITVA
+152 DEPDDKEITVA

-255 SQQEAII
+255 TQQEAII
-262 RMAAQEFGNKAVND
+262 RMASQEFGNKAVND
-276 NYINYLKQTGGLYD
+276 NYIQYLKQTGGLYD

-303 KNLRQQLEDEA
+303 NNLRKQLETEA
-314 KERRNQ
+314 EQRRAQ
-320 EEQEIDR
+320 EEQEIDK

-373 AVTDEQGNTLTGY
+373 AVTDEQGNTMTGY

-446 VTKRNGKTD
+446 VTKRSGKTD
-455 MNDLI
+455 INDLM

>member
-1 MPLDISNISFEG
+1 M
-13 NNNVSN
+13 
-19 NANASTNQNDNQDVS
+19 
-34 HLDGNGNDNH
+34 
-44 NIETKDSQNQ
+44 
-54 NGQQVDANQNNNN
+54 
-67 TEGNKGATGFHDAT
+67 
-81 KDTNNSDSNNGS
+81 
-93 KDGSTQSSSTGGLE
+93 
-107 AGTQLD
+107 
-113 IDGKTYTVDDKG
+113 
-125 NIVDDKGTVFKAA
+125 
-138 NEVNDWLKTVQTVD
+138 
-152 DNNTPDDNEITVA
+152 
-165 SIQKAL
+165 
-171 GVEITDENGNPT
+171 
-183 EFTNDAAGVKSYV
+183 
-196 EDVINLKSAELQQA
+196 
-210 AVNKVF
+210 
-216 NDNPLLKQ
+216 LKQ

-255 SQQEAII
+255 TQQEAII

-276 NYINYLKQTGGLYD
+276 NYISYLKQTGGLYD

-303 KNLRQQLEDEA
+303 NNLRKQLETEA
-314 KERRNQ
+314 EQRRVQ
-320 EEQEIDR
+320 EEQEIDK

-373 AVTDEQGNTLTGY
+373 AVIDEQGNTMTGY

-446 VTKRNGKTD
+446 VTKRSGKTD
-455 MNDLI
+455 INDLM

>member
-1 MPLDISNISFEG
+1 MALDISNISFEG
-13 NNNVSN
+13 NSN
-19 NANASTNQNDNQDVS
+19 ASTNANASTNQNDNQDVS
-34 HLDGNGNDNH
+34 HLDGNGGDNH
-44 NIETKDSQNQ
+44 NLDTKDSQTPNNQ
-54 NGQQVDANQNNNN
+54 QGNADQNNNKD
-67 TEGNKGATGFHDAT
+67 GGQGATGFHDAT
-81 KDTNNSDSNNGS
+81 KGGNNLDGNNGDKS
-93 KDGSTQSSSTGGLE
+93 SSTQSSSTGGLD

-113 IDGKTYTVDDKG
+113 IDGKPYTVDGKG
-125 NIVDDKGTVFKAA
+125 NIVDDKGNVFKQAS
-138 NEVNDWLKTVQTVD
+138 EVNDWLKTVQTSNGD
-152 DNNTPDDNEITVA
+152 DEPDDKEITVA
-165 SIQKAL
+165 AIQKAL

-255 SQQEAII
+255 TQQEAII
-262 RMAAQEFGNKAVND
+262 RMASQEFGNKAVND
-276 NYINYLKQTGGLYD
+276 NYIQYLKQTGGLYD

-303 KNLRQQLEDEA
+303 NTLRKQLETEA
-314 KERRNQ
+314 EQRRAQ
-320 EEQEIDR
+320 EEQEIDK

-373 AVTDEQGNTLTGY
+373 AVTDEQGNTMTGY

-446 VTKRNGKTD
+446 VTKRSGKTD
-455 MNDLI
+455 INDLM